1 MDKARAGKLA
11 AGMGMAAVVGFALSV
26 LDPLGTRK
34 LTPAKAE
41 ARAATD
47 PAFARYFA
55 AYKESFPNE
64 YQMMLKTVTDNAN
77 AGMPEEQARRAG
89 YAQTNLLVTQHR
101 GDLVRAPDA
110 ALMTHVA
117 RSMRCWPG
125 WASRNARASS

>member
-1 MDKARAGKLA
+1 
-11 AGMGMAAVVGFALSV
+11 
-26 LDPLGTRK
+26 
-34 LTPAKAE
+34 
-41 ARAATD
+41 
-47 PAFARYFA
+47 
-55 AYKESFPNE
+55 
-64 YQMMLKTVTDNAN
+64 MMLKTVTDNAN